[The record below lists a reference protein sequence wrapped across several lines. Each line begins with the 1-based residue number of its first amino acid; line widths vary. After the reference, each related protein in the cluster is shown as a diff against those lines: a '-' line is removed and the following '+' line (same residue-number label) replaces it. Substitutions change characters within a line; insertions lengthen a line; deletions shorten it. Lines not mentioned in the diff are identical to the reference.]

1 MKTPGRQFVRFLFVG
16 LLNTAFGYGLF
27 ALFTWLGLAYPL
39 AIALATVLGVLF
51 NFQTTG
57 RLVFQNADRSLLWRF
72 AAVYGI
78 IYVLNVAAVAALL
91 RLGINVY
98 LANALA
104 IPPLVAAS
112 FLLQRNLVFR
122 QTT

>member
-1 MKTPGRQFVRFLFVG
+1 MKLPGPQFLRFLLVG
-16 LLNTAFGYGLF
+16 VLNTAFGYGLF
-27 ALFTWLGLAYPL
+27 ALFTWAGLAYPL
-39 AIALATVLGVLF
+39 AIGLATVIGVLF

-57 RLVFQNADRSLLWRF
+57 RVVFGNAKRQLLWRF

-78 IYVLNVAAVAALL
+78 IYLLNVAAVAVLL
-91 RLGINVY
+91 RTGLNVY

-112 FLLQRNLVFR
+112 FILQRTLVFNKP
-122 QTT
+122 